1 MPCYQIQRFSLQF
14 TVDNRDY
21 LIEALSNMTIF
32 YEDISEEL
40 IRVDYGRLNINLK
53 NETIDVTG
61 MSQWQAEQLIN
72 KIKRRYSA
80 VVLEE
85 VTRKNKWLLKKKAEA
100 NKFQSKRF

>member
-85 VTRKNKWLLKKKAEA
+85 VTRKNKWL
-100 NKFQSKRF
+100 